1 MILFVRNIPASSHP
15 SELQQYVASAV
26 KRNFLFR
33 SGRILKCEIL
43 VLQDKRTK
51 AFEFHG
57 MVHVDSDKAGERA
70 IQQLKGKRFKNKLV
84 MVREYK
90 FRTWHNDRRLRHG
103 SVSEKIAEKRLTDRR
118 RGEGVEVIR
127 DITKMFSSSEDFT
140 RKLL

>member
-1 MILFVRNIPASSHP
+1 MILFIRNIPANSHP
-15 SELQQYVASAV
+15 GELEHYVSGAV
-26 KRNFLFR
+26 KRSFFFR
-33 SGRILKCEIL
+33 SGKILKCEIL

-84 MVREYK
+84 MVREYR
-90 FRTWHNDRRLRHG
+90 FRSWHNDRRLRHG
-103 SVSEKIAEKRLTDRR
+103 KVTDKIMEKRFSDRR
-118 RGEGVEVIR
+118 RGEGLEVIK
-127 DITKMFSSSEDFT
+127 DISKMFSSYEDFT